1 MQNKYFRFGGF
12 TIHLYGDELQ
22 HSSFCEPFEVEPCR
36 ADHTIRVTL
45 SDDFP
50 RPPDDAQRQF
60 SVYRWYDG
68 YRFCILKSCGEYTT
82 FAEKHGSK
90 TELFVSERYRGSIS
104 AMTALEAAGL
114 FDLLAE
120 NGMLILHSSYIVT
133 KDGDGIVFSG
143 DSGVGKSTQ
152 AELWRKFAG
161 AEVINGDRALIRTED
176 ATVHG
181 IFYSGTSKICRN
193 VSAPLRAIVLPRQA
207 EVNAVFR
214 LRPQELFV
222 RLINQCSYYTWASDS
237 AARMTELVERLIA
250 NVQVFGLDCRV
261 DEDAVR
267 TLENY
272 LRSDRHGI

>member
-1 MQNKYFRFGGF
+1 MQNKYYRFGGF
-12 TIHLYGDELQ
+12 TIHLFGDELQ
-22 HSSFCEPFEVEPCR
+22 HSTFCEPFEVEPGC
-36 ADHTIRVTL
+36 ADHTICVTV
-45 SDDFP
+45 SGDFP
-50 RPPDDAQRQF
+50 APPESAERQF
-60 SVYRWYDG
+60 SAYRWHDG
-68 YRFCILKSCGEYTT
+68 DTFCILKSCGEYTT
-82 FAEKHGSK
+82 FAERRGNE
-90 TELFVSERYRGSIS
+90 TRLLVSERYRGSIS

-133 KDGDGIVFSG
+133 RDGEGIVFSG

-161 AEVINGDRALIRTED
+161 AEVINGDRALISPED
-176 ATVHG
+176 GTVHG

-207 EVNAVFR
+207 ECNAVFA

-250 NVQVFGLDCRV
+250 NVQVLGLDCRI

-267 TLENY
+267 TLENF